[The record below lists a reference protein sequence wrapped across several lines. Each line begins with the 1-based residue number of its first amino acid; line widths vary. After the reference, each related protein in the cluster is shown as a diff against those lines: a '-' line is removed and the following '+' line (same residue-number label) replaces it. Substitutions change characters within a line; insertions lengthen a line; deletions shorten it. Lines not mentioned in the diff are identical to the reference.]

1 MTDAPQVSSPSNTRP
16 DPSANLPPLT
26 EDEMSALNVG
36 KDFDISKFDKLEV
49 PKDAMNAAKS
59 PGQLPGD
66 AEGVTGKAKDVGKV
80 PQQAEEAV
88 KDAKSK
94 ASKKGEEAVK
104 EGKGKVGKMGEDVKK
119 KTGMQ
124 SRAPRRR
131 PRGVKMS
138 SRRVETLPRRATTR
152 SRAARASSARPATTS
167 PRRQRRP
174 LRTETSLR
182 KPET

>member
-119 KTGMQ
+119 KTGM
-124 SRAPRRR
+124 
-131 PRGVKMS
+131 
-138 SRRVETLPRRATTR
+138 
-152 SRAARASSARPATTS
+152 
-167 PRRQRRP
+167 
-174 LRTETSLR
+174 
-182 KPET
+182 